1 MIMGSENFVGSYG
14 VLVTPFTKEN
24 QSLDLESLK
33 NLIEWQIKC
42 KSPGII
48 LLGTTG
54 EFLTISDEERNLLV
68 ETAIKYVD
76 GRIKVLVGTMNAY
89 TPKAVAY
96 SKEAEVLGA
105 DGLMI
110 LPPYYYTPTHEEIY
124 NYYKAIC
131 EKVNIPI
138 MVYNNP
144 FTSNVDMPA
153 KLIAKLTEDFEQIR
167 YIKEASK
174 DLGRIRE
181 IINETDGV
189 MNVFA
194 GERVVDSY
202 MLGATGYVNPYAN
215 YIPEAST
222 IICEYLA
229 NKEYEKAERISN
241 LIEKLDAII
250 ALGHPTY
257 GHQCY
262 SKALAEVRG
271 YPVGDVR
278 PPLTKFTELGAEGTD
293 RVKRITAIMNQLDD
307 LLKEL
312 N

>member
-1 MIMGSENFVGSYG
+1 MTTERFVGSYG
-14 VLVTPFTKEN
+14 VLVTPFTKDE
-24 QSLDLESLK
+24 QKLDLEALK
-33 NLIEWQIKC
+33 NFIDWQIKC

-54 EFLTISDEERNLLV
+54 EFLTISDEERELLV
-68 ETAIKYVD
+68 DTAVKHVG

-96 SKEAEVLGA
+96 SKGAQDLGA

-110 LPPYYYTPTHEEIY
+110 LPPYYYTPTHDEIY

-131 EKVNIPI
+131 EKVSIPI

-153 KLIAKLTEDFEQIR
+153 KLIAKLTKDFEQIR

-174 DLGRIRE
+174 DLGRVRE

-194 GERVVDSY
+194 GERVVESY
-202 MLGATGYVNPYAN
+202 MLGAVGYVNPYAN

-229 NKEYEKAERISN
+229 KKEYEKAEKISH
-241 LIEKLDAII
+241 LIEKIDAII

-262 SKALAEVRG
+262 SKALAAVRG

-278 PPLTKFTELGAEGTD
+278 PPLTKFEELGAEGKE
-293 RVKRITAIMNQLDD
+293 RVAKISTLMNELDD
-307 LLKEL
+307 LLVKL
-312 N
+312 K

>member
-1 MIMGSENFVGSYG
+1 MKTERFVGSYG
-14 VLVTPFTKEN
+14 VLVTPFTKDE
-24 QSLDLESLK
+24 QKLDLEALK
-33 NLIEWQIKC
+33 NFIDWQIKC

-48 LLGTTG
+48 MLGTTG
-54 EFLTISDEERNLLV
+54 EFLTISDEERELLV
-68 ETAIKYVD
+68 DTAVKHVD

-89 TPKAVAY
+89 TPKAVTY
-96 SKEAEVLGA
+96 SKGAQDLGA

-110 LPPYYYTPTHEEIY
+110 LPPYYYTPTHDEIY

-131 EKVNIPI
+131 EKVSIPI

-153 KLIAKLTEDFEQIR
+153 KLIAKLTKDFEQIR

-174 DLGRIRE
+174 DLGRVRE

-194 GERVVDSY
+194 GERVVESY
-202 MLGATGYVNPYAN
+202 MLGAVGYVNPYAN

-229 NKEYEKAERISN
+229 KKEYEKAEKISH
-241 LIEKLDAII
+241 LIEKIDAII

-262 SKALAEVRG
+262 SKALAAVRG

-278 PPLTKFTELGAEGTD
+278 PPLTKFEELGAEGKE
-293 RVKRITAIMNQLDD
+293 RVAKISTLMNELDD
-307 LLKEL
+307 LLIKL
-312 N
+312 Q

>member
-1 MIMGSENFVGSYG
+1 
-14 VLVTPFTKEN
+14 
-24 QSLDLESLK
+24 
-33 NLIEWQIKC
+33 
-42 KSPGII
+42 
-48 LLGTTG
+48 
-54 EFLTISDEERNLLV
+54 
-68 ETAIKYVD
+68 
-76 GRIKVLVGTMNAY
+76 
-89 TPKAVAY
+89 
-96 SKEAEVLGA
+96 
-105 DGLMI
+105 
-110 LPPYYYTPTHEEIY
+110 
-124 NYYKAIC
+124 
-131 EKVNIPI
+131 
-138 MVYNNP
+138 
-144 FTSNVDMPA
+144 
-153 KLIAKLTEDFEQIR
+153 
-167 YIKEASK
+167 
-174 DLGRIRE
+174 
-181 IINETDGV
+181 

-262 SKALAEVRG
+262 SKALAAVRG